1 MAQDVPIVRRVC
13 RHCRTSHKDT
23 YYRRLTDM
31 SDDFDLLDTLMNNWM
46 SKDNMLNVDFAI
58 YSSHLDAY
66 YDTNR
71 WQYCNYDDKGIG
83 FPRDCGPSGRV
94 SYNWNSYYRGG
105 GYGYKH
111 AFLLPANTS
120 FQSTVKNIAL
130 GKPARQQG
138 VYNGGVAD
146 RAVDGDTVGI
156 YNWGGTTST
165 DYQEDP
171 YWQVDLESNSTIDKV
186 YFWRC
191 LYGCRNTL
199 ANIRVDVYDT
209 PYGDPIATQTIEG
222 NAQVMNVVSFGNVT
236 GQAIRLT
243 AETTTNQRVY
253 MSLAEV
259 QVDGTSGVSEAAPEL
274 FASVNADEYEY
285 SKGIYLHTGG
295 ASIGWFDNG
304 DHVTYDSLNFQSVRS
319 VCISYG
325 KGNSNG
331 KLELRLG
338 NSTGE
343 LVGEFRPS
351 YTGGWDKY
359 KTTCI
364 NIKEVEGEHDLTFL
378 GKESSG
384 VLNLEKFEL
393 SDNIEL
399 SLATKYKVNDNNGV
413 DIQCRYSTLLIAF
426 TEQVFN
432 AVNANAADATDAEIE
447 EAFYAFLG
455 DEIDDADAASA
466 AVDVVCKSAQD
477 TIEKE

>member
-1 MAQDVPIVRRVC
+1 M
-13 RHCRTSHKDT
+13 
-23 YYRRLTDM
+23 
-31 SDDFDLLDTLMNNWM
+31 
-46 SKDNMLNVDFAI
+46 
-58 YSSHLDAY
+58 
-66 YDTNR
+66 
-71 WQYCNYDDKGIG
+71 
-83 FPRDCGPSGRV
+83 
-94 SYNWNSYYRGG
+94 
-105 GYGYKH
+105 
-111 AFLLPANTS
+111 
-120 FQSTVKNIAL
+120 
-130 GKPARQQG
+130 
-138 VYNGGVAD
+138 
-146 RAVDGDTVGI
+146 
-156 YNWGGTTST
+156 
-165 DYQEDP
+165 
-171 YWQVDLESNSTIDKV
+171 
-186 YFWRC
+186 
-191 LYGCRNTL
+191 
-199 ANIRVDVYDT
+199 
-209 PYGDPIATQTIEG
+209 
-222 NAQVMNVVSFGNVT
+222 
-236 GQAIRLT
+236 
-243 AETTTNQRVY
+243 
-253 MSLAEV
+253 
-259 QVDGTSGVSEAAPEL
+259 QVDGTAGVSEASAEV
-274 FASVNADEYEY
+274 FASVDADEYEY
-285 SKGIYLHTGG
+285 SKGICLYEEGQT
-295 ASIGWFDNG
+295 IGSFDKG

-364 NIKEVEGEHDLTFL
+364 NIKEVEGEHDLTFVA
-378 GKESSG
+378 KDTWG

-455 DEIDDADAASA
+455 DGVTGLVQASA